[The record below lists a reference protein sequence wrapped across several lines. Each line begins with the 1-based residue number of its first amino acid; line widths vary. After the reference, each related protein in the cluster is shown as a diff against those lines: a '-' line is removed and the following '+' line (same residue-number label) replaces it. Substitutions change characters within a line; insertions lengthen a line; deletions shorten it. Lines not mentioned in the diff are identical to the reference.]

1 MNHDIVVDY
10 IKKYFGTDE
19 FIPLHS
25 PHFIGNEKEY
35 VCDCIDTTL
44 VSSVGSYVNKFE
56 VLVADYVGAQYAI
69 ATVNGTAAL
78 HVALLLA
85 GVQADEEVVTQAI
98 SFVATANAI
107 TYCGAKP
114 VFLDCDRI
122 RLGMSAEALEEF
134 LSVNTRFG
142 SDGSLYN
149 KQSGKRIRACLP
161 VHVMGHP
168 VDIVR
173 IRQLC
178 QEYNLVL
185 VEDAA
190 ESLGSFV
197 AGCHTGNFGTLS
209 AFSFNGNKIVT
220 TGGGGVVVTNDKE
233 LAAKAKHITTT
244 AKVNHPWE
252 YVHDAIAFNY
262 RMPNL
267 NAALGCAQIEFLPK
281 FLEKKR
287 ALSLAYQEFFSSM
300 DVTFVSEPTGCKS
313 NYWLNAILLN
323 DRKERDAFL
332 DVSNK
337 CGVMTRPLW
346 RLLPQLPV
354 YSDCQTDGLL
364 NAKWLQDRLVNI
376 PSSPRL

>member
-1 MNHDIVVDY
+1 MNHDIVVNY
-10 IKKYFGTDE
+10 IKKYFGNDE

-44 VSSVGSYVNKFE
+44 VSSVGSYVDKFE

-85 GVQADEEVVTQAI
+85 GVQAGEEVVTQAI

-134 LSVNTRFG
+134 LSVNSRFG

-178 QEYNLVL
+178 QEYHLVL

-197 AGCHTGNFGTLS
+197 EGCHTGNFGALA

-300 DVTFVSEPTGCKS
+300 DVTFVSEPTGCTS

-323 DRKERDAFL
+323 DREERDAFL
-332 DVSNK
+332 SVSNT

-346 RLLPQLPV
+346 RLLPQLSV